1 VAGSSLDSELE
12 LKRNRVA
19 VQADELEI
27 LGQVRDEMLSDP
39 DRALGVFARVR
50 RATGIRKPAAF
61 AVRLWQ
67 TKTPAPTT
75 PATPEPELELGP
87 PTLAALEF
95 HWSRDDAGQVPPSL
109 TPWHD
114 ALGRAMA
121 AAIGSH
127 GGCTALKP

>member
-1 VAGSSLDSELE
+1 MTDELDVELE
-12 LKRNRVA
+12 LKRNQVA
-19 VQADELEI
+19 TAIDEFEI

-39 DRALGVFARVR
+39 DRALGVFARVK

-67 TKTPAPTT
+67 TKTPAPT
-75 PATPEPELELGP
+75 PAEPEPELELGP
-87 PTLAALEF
+87 PALAALEF
-95 HWSRDDAGQVPPSL
+95 HWSQAGHAE

-127 GGCTALKP
+127 GGCAALKP